1 MNRASHQHRL
11 GGAVAVLIALLA
23 VAAAL
28 AAGHLVAALTEPLAS
43 PYLTVGNTAIDLT
56 PQPVKELAIDLFG
69 TADKL
74 ALLVGMG
81 FVIALLAAGGG
92 LVSRRSPLPGMMMI
106 TGFGLLGMAATL
118 SRSRLEPLAL
128 TAPVTAALVGLGVFA
143 WLHRSAAATA
153 RGADPLA
160 SHLRR
165 DAERQEGTEQDET
178 VPAGTLGGRRRF
190 LISVSAVALASGIAG
205 TVGQLLSGSRRVSR
219 SRQAIGALEPDVA
232 APPVPAG
239 ADFAASG
246 TPTFITPNE
255 SFYRIDTAL
264 RVPRVPASEWGLRV
278 HGMVDR
284 ELNLTFDDLMDRR
297 QLQKPITMVCVSNP
311 VGGSY
316 ISTAEFIGVPVRDI
330 LAEAGVRDGAEQVL
344 STSVDGFTAGTPIDA
359 LTDPNRDALLAVGM
373 NGRALPTEHGFPVR
387 MVTPGLY
394 GYVSATKWVTDLEAT
409 TWDVSTYWE
418 KRGWA
423 ERAPVKT
430 QSRIDR
436 PKGFEKTPA
445 GRITVA
451 GIAWAPHTGIE
462 RVEVRVDRGPWRQ
475 AELSATVNADTW
487 RMWRSELD
495 FAPGGHNVE
504 SRATDRSGYTQ
515 TAKRVPTI
523 PDGATGWHSVF
534 FTAE

>member
-28 AAGHLVAALTEPLAS
+28 TAGHLVAALTEPLAS
-43 PYLTVGNTAIDLT
+43 PYLAVGNTAIDLT

-81 FVIALLAAGGG
+81 IVIAALAAVGG
-92 LVSRRSPLPGMMMI
+92 LVSRRTPVPGMTMI
-106 TGFGLLGMAATL
+106 TGFGLLGMAATV
-118 SRSRLEPLAL
+118 SRSSLDPLAL
-128 TAPVTAALVGLGVFA
+128 TAPVTAALMGVAAFA
-143 WLHRSAAATA
+143 WLHRAASAKPQGSEPASA
-153 RGADPLA
+153 RSGQ
-160 SHLRR
+160 
-165 DAERQEGTEQDET
+165 DAEREDAEREETATEG
-178 VPAGTLGGRRRF
+178 AAGGRRRF
-190 LISVSAVALASGIAG
+190 LISGVAVALASGTAG
-205 TVGQLLSGSRRVSR
+205 AVGQLLSGARRVSR
-219 SRQAIGALEPDVA
+219 SRQAIGALEPDVT
-232 APPVPAG
+232 APPVAAG
-239 ADFAASG
+239 ADFADSG
-246 TPTFITPNE
+246 TPTFITRNE
-255 SFYRIDTAL
+255 NFYRIDTAL
-264 RVPRVPASEWGLRV
+264 RVPRLPASEWGLRV

-330 LAEAGVRDGAEQVL
+330 LAESGIRDGAEQVL
-344 STSVDGFTAGTPIDA
+344 STSVDDFTAGTPIDA

-373 NGRALPTEHGFPVR
+373 NGEPLPTEHGFPVR

-394 GYVSATKWVTDLEAT
+394 GYVSATKWVTDLEVT
-409 TWDVSTYWE
+409 TWDARTYWE

-462 RVEVRVDRGPWRQ
+462 RVEVRVDQGAWRA
-475 AELSATVNADTW
+475 AELSAAVNTDTW
-487 RMWRSELD
+487 RMWRIELD
-495 FAPGGHNVE
+495 LPPGGHNVE

-515 TAKRVPTI
+515 TAKRVPTV
-523 PDGATGWHSVF
+523 PDGATGRHSIF